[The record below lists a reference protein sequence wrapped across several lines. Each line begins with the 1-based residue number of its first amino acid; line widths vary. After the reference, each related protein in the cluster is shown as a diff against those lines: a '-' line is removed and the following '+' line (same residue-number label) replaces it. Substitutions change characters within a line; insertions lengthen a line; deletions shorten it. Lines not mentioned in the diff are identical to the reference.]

1 MKSKYIT
8 ADEFKEYT
16 GIDLAL
22 ELKDDDNQS
31 NKVNAF
37 LFRVET
43 RIEAWLETNYFHNI
57 EREYPEFSDN
67 QKKHY
72 KIALIEQALYV
83 LKNNEISE
91 DSGLSETG
99 VIVNRATINQLAI
112 SLNAK
117 QQLQLAGLTNL
128 AVYGKRWGRK

>member
-1 MKSKYIT
+1 MKTKYIT

-43 RIEAWLETNYFHNI
+43 RVAAWLEANYFHNI
-57 EREYPEFSDN
+57 DREFPEFTDH
-67 QKKHY
+67 QKTHY
-72 KIALIEQALYV
+72 KYALIEQALYV

-91 DSGLSETG
+91 ESGLTEQG
-99 VIVNRATINQLAI
+99 LIINRATINQLAI

-128 AVYGKRWGRK
+128 SIYKRRRHKW